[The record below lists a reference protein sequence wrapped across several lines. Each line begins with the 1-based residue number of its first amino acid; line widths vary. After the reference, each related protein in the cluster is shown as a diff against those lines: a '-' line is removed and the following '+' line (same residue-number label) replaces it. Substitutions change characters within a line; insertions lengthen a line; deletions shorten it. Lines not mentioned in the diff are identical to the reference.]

1 MIVSILI
8 IGIASSYGSSTFV
21 TLFKEFLQP
30 QTKPVDSETLKQIQ
44 TPTKTTMTIVPK
56 KIIMNSTVQDI
67 SSSKSVYVKPQS
79 VDGGSLY
86 SKNSILTPVSQPISA
101 SSYQGQFTSTSSNP
115 SQSGSVGGYYV
126 LFNAPEGTTYGGIQS
141 AVDSQASGYYSVY
154 SPASLITTG
163 FVSPPISSTIGG
175 SFISRSTETRQV
187 LDIETGTIPEAQ
199 QIFVIPSDKSATI
212 RFDIVTSNGPVTDV
226 AIKKLNTSTKT
237 FDDFL
242 PTTNLSQINSKTWE
256 LKITGLQNEQRYILK
271 IKPKNS
277 DGYGV
282 QSNEIIV
289 TPTSNAAI
297 FSQNNIQLI
306 TPPALTS
313 TELAKLASKGF
324 TDTVMP
330 PPITIPAAK
339 INPFAKDVFKEK
351 IIFTQAISKTE
362 SSADVFKDF
371 PVSAYTPPATW
382 DSNTV
387 FSIPPAIIPLEN
399 SGKQIGQ
406 KSIYRVTTIEPEKPV
421 FMSFNDAT
429 PIDSVKGKL
438 AGVQYSLGVGVTATN
453 VNVTSAFLAEPPAGT
468 PPVSGTLMYLEFKIS
483 SAENIDFSDT
493 SKFSDTPK
501 VSFSLGPQANSVSS
515 TNPIKNQVNNSITC
529 PQPEVYYIDNSG
541 NTSTLGITVTRN
553 PDGDDATSCGYTAT
567 IQHFSSYG
575 VSSRSNSGGGGSGG
589 SGSTGSSG
597 SSASSGSSGSS
608 GGGGGG
614 GGGKVF
620 INPLDK
626 SDKTK
631 LRSSPQKIDVEKVAA
646 DKAKKIQL
654 AKEITKKLKQGN
666 QKTTKTDLTK
676 AAVKEKMKLV
686 KSSGTNKK
694 VVSKNIK

>member
-1 MIVSILI
+1 MLFR
-8 IGIASSYGSSTFV
+8 ST
-21 TLFKEFLQP
+21 
-30 QTKPVDSETLKQIQ
+30 
-44 TPTKTTMTIVPK
+44 
-56 KIIMNSTVQDI
+56 
-67 SSSKSVYVKPQS
+67 
-79 VDGGSLY
+79 
-86 SKNSILTPVSQPISA
+86 
-101 SSYQGQFTSTSSNP
+101 
-115 SQSGSVGGYYV
+115 
-126 LFNAPEGTTYGGIQS
+126 
-141 AVDSQASGYYSVY
+141 
-154 SPASLITTG
+154 TTG
-163 FVSPPISSTIGG
+163 FVSPPTSSFTGG
-175 SFISRSTETRQV
+175 FFISRSPPTKQILEIESNETPQDPTT
-187 LDIETGTIPEAQ
+187 LYPQAL
-199 QIFVIPSDKSATI
+199 QITVIPGDKSATI
-212 RFDIVTSNGPVTDV
+212 RFDIDTDKGPITDV
-226 AIKKLNTSTKT
+226 AIKKLDKTTKA
-237 FDDFL
+237 FDDFSP
-242 PTTNLSQINSKTWE
+242 PTSLSKINSRTWE
-256 LKITGLQNEQRYILK
+256 LKLTSLENNQRYILK

-277 DGYGV
+277 DDYGV

-306 TPPALTS
+306 PPPALTS

-406 KSIYRVTTIEPEKPV
+406 KSIYRVTAIEPEKPV
-421 FMSFNDAT
+421 FMSFNDAV

-453 VNVTSAFLAEPPAGT
+453 VNVTSAFLAEPPSGT

-614 GGGKVF
+614 GGKVF